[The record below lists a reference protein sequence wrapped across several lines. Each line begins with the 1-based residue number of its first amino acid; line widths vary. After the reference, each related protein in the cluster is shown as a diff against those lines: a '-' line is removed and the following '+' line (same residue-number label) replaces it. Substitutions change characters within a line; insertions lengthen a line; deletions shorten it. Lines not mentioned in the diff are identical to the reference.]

1 MARQAKRRRTRRGK
15 TRRVRTLLA
24 ISLWAML
31 ALFAIEQ
38 PVLVAISLI
47 GSTLLVVT
55 LVAGGRWRQRRTRL
69 QRTRTLDGLL
79 ALTPADFELAIGELF
94 RSLGYQR
101 LRRVGGAGDL
111 GVDLI
116 GCDSDGRPVIVQCKR
131 YGFTNRVG
139 SPAIQ
144 TFLGMVVHH
153 GAERGIFVTTSDYTA
168 PAIALAG
175 NATVPITLVDGP
187 EIIRLAAYARE
198 QARLW

>member
-1 MARQAKRRRTRRGK
+1 MRA
-15 TRRVRTLLA
+15 LLA
-24 ISLWAML
+24 ISLCAAL

-38 PVLVAISLI
+38 PVLVALSLI

-55 LVAGGRWRQRRTRL
+55 LVVGRRWRQRRTRL
-69 QRTRTLDGLL
+69 RRTRTLDGLL
-79 ALTPADFELAIGELF
+79 ALSPADFELAIGELF
-94 RSLGYQR
+94 RALGYQC

-116 GCDSDGRPVIVQCKR
+116 GCDPHGRPVIVQCKR

-153 GAERGIFVTTSDYTA
+153 GAERGIFVTTSGYTA

-198 QARLW
+198 QAGVW